1 MDGLKR
7 AADWLENGRPGERAV
22 LAEAARH
29 GALLWSIGGVRAYER
44 QDVDAYRLTLAGADS
59 VLSYE
64 VVGVEGGWFR

>member
-7 AADWLENGRPGERAV
+7 AADWLENGRPGEREV

-44 QDVDAYRLTLAGADS
+44 QTSDAYRLSVVGAGS
-59 VLSYE
+59 PLVYE
-64 VVGVEGGWFR
+64 VVGIEGGWLR